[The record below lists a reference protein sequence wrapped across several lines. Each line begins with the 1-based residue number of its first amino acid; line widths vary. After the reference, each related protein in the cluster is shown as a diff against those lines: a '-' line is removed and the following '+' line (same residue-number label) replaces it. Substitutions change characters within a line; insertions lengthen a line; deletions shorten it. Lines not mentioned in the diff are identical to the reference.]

1 MENKTFCGLLPWYN
15 NTSKTFQRI
24 LLFFH
29 TPDPEISRTSSLRLH
44 YIGRLSFPD
53 LVFSLKYK
61 FLLVLKYFPL
71 GFFLRASVSHSLPN
85 PLIHTHTHTILSL
98 LCCRREKSYKEI
110 KGWVELALRRMD
122 MCYLEPR
129 KRMSCAIDKM
139 PYMNCFWLP
148 SFNKKIWTLQHRGPS
163 CWFFSKEVRVG
174 RKEH

>member
-1 MENKTFCGLLPWYN
+1 MEDKTFCGLLPWYK

-71 GFFLRASVSHSLPN
+71 GFFLPTSVSHPLPN
-85 PLIHTHTHTILSL
+85 PLIHTHTHTHTPPSL
-98 LCCRREKSYKEI
+98 LQAQLLWTPLWLLQISTLPPAPAHTRDSGYRQTQCHPVTCLCSPS
-110 KGWVELALRRMD
+110 LHLH
-122 MCYLEPR
+122 PR
-129 KRMSCAIDKM
+129 SGSTRVNA
-139 PYMNCFWLP
+139 WLP
-148 SFNKKIWTLQHRGPS
+148 QP
-163 CWFFSKEVRVG
+163 
-174 RKEH
+174 